1 MRPSETLVAEPEKTP
16 DRMGPVLALATAAFV
31 VVVAT
36 GLTLYATTKPIL
48 QIVEAELAGSHAGTR
63 ELAGVDAELWPY
75 AGLLTLGV
83 LTLAIACVLGRYT
96 FVTPRAV
103 NAATGAAVAAV
114 VVIALHVI
122 ETFVLTSAGAGLGQA
137 YGSDGY
143 FAWASGIAAV
153 KYVMLAPVVVMAPSA
168 VTAAV
173 GRAVAFLIRRRTPR
187 DPRATEDVILPPPVE
202 TSSGQRRPDLA
213 RTIADNHLDTRTR
226 WRNATKVP
234 PGRDA
239 AAVGFCV
246 SGGGIRSA
254 CVSLGALQALR
265 GELLKARYLVS
276 VSGGGYTAGALQ
288 LALQELPADQSGT
301 SAATPSD
308 VFEPGSAEED
318 HVRRHSKYIADGA
331 KEWLVAA
338 GVVLRGVLVSLT
350 LIAAIAI
357 VVGLALSWAYH
368 LVPVTDIADLA
379 SKGGFIADRDKQLE
393 FREPALWAILVLV
406 GLAAVSW
413 GSWLVTHAVTGK
425 PHRWT
430 LRASSALV
438 LIGLLLTVVVV
449 VIPSMVRAAAWLVG
463 KIPIDNGEEAVAGGA
478 ATGTLAYLGALLAM
492 LWRHRARTG
501 DLVTRVR
508 ALFSAGADK
517 KSMLQANAKGLT
529 SRLVVWAILLM
540 LGVVSLFLLAW
551 TIWAGWGWPWQVQVG
566 IPLALAVI
574 ALVLDQTWVSLHPFY
589 RQRIAS
595 AFAVR
600 RVRYQDNE
608 VVARGY
614 DFTEEQTPLA
624 THGERAAGFP
634 QVIFAAAA
642 NLSGSDRTPPGRR
655 AVSFT
660 MSHDYIGGPEIGFAK
675 TSFLTERVSEHLRKD
690 LTVQAAV
697 AVSGAAIA
705 SAMGRQSLPY
715 QTLFALSNVRL
726 GTWLPNPT
734 AAAKMADGTD
744 WQTPCVPR
752 VRRLSYLLRE
762 VLGVYPDDAPLL
774 FVSDGGHYENLGL
787 VELLRHGV
795 KLAYCIDASADSPPF
810 AATLA
815 EAITLAREELG
826 IMITLDDKEKYELI
840 PGAPPLEPESPLAAL
855 NGRLSTKAVITGT
868 IIYPE
873 VMTFDDGSTGT
884 EGRLIFAKAS
894 LTSKMPYELLSYA
907 VSDPVFPRNS
917 TSDQWF
923 DHGQF
928 DAYHALGRY
937 LGGQALIKRQELEVE
952 SLVGG
957 G

>member
-1 MRPSETLVAEPEKTP
+1 MRPAEAPVTEPEKSQRGVRP
-16 DRMGPVLALATAAFV
+16 AFVLATAAWV

-36 GLTLYATTKPIL
+36 GLTVYATTKPIYA
-48 QIVEAELAGSHAGTR
+48 IIEAELAGSHAGTR
-63 ELAGVDAELWPY
+63 ELAGIDAELWPY
-75 AGLLTLGV
+75 AGLLTLGM
-83 LTLAIACVLGRYT
+83 LTLAIACALGWQT
-96 FVTPRAV
+96 FVTRRARF
-103 NAATGAAVAAV
+103 AATGAAGAAFLV
-114 VVIALHVI
+114 MALHAI
-122 ETFVLTSAGAGLGQA
+122 ETFLLTSAGAGLGQA
-137 YGSDGY
+137 YGSDAY

-153 KYVMLAPVVVMAPSA
+153 KYVVLTPVVVMAPA
-168 VTAAV
+168 AIIAAV
-173 GRAVAFLIRRRTPR
+173 GRVIAFLIRRRK
-187 DPRATEDVILPPPVE
+187 PRAPRAPDDVILPPPV
-202 TSSGQRRPDLA
+202 SSDEPGDLKRA
-213 RTIADNHLDTRTR
+213 IDDGRLDAMTR
-226 WRNATKVP
+226 WRNAGQCP
-234 PGRDA
+234 PGRGA

-265 GELLKARYLVS
+265 EELLKARYLVS
-276 VSGGGYTAGALQ
+276 VSGGGYIAGAMQ
-288 LALQELPADQSGT
+288 LALRKLPDGQAGR
-301 SAATPSD
+301 SAATPGD

-318 HVRRHSKYIADGA
+318 HVRRHSKYLADGA
-331 KEWLVAA
+331 NEWLVAA

-350 LIAAIAI
+350 LIAAITLVA
-357 VVGLALSWAYH
+357 GLALSWAYQ
-368 LVPVTDIADLA
+368 LVPVTDISDVA
-379 SKGGFIADRDKQLE
+379 SKGGFVADADKQLE

-406 GLAAVSW
+406 GLAAVTW
-413 GSWLVTHAVTGK
+413 GSWLVTHSVTGRR
-425 PHRWT
+425 HLWR
-430 LRASSALV
+430 LRASGALV
-438 LIGLLLTVVVV
+438 LIALLLTSAVVL
-449 VIPSMVRAAAWLVG
+449 IPSMVRAAAWLVG
-463 KIPIDNGEEAVAGGA
+463 KIPIDNGEEAAAGGA

-492 LWRHRARTG
+492 LWRHRTRTG
-501 DLVTRVR
+501 NLVARVR
-508 ALFSAGADK
+508 ALFSAQAES
-517 KSMLQANAKGLT
+517 KSMLQAHAKGLT
-529 SRLVVWAILLM
+529 SRLVVWAVLLM

-566 IPLALAVI
+566 VPLTLAVI

-589 RQRIAS
+589 RKRIAS

-600 RVRYQDNE
+600 RVRRPDNE

-614 DFTEEQTPLA
+614 DFDEERTPLDKY
-624 THGERAAGFP
+624 GERAAGFP

-675 TSFLTERVSEHLRKD
+675 TGFLTKLVSQHLQKD
-690 LTVQAAV
+690 LSVQAAV
-697 AVSGAAIA
+697 AISGAAIA
-705 SAMGRQSLPY
+705 SAMGRRSLPY

-734 AAAKMADGTD
+734 AAAMMADGTD
-744 WQTPCVPR
+744 WRTPCVPR

-762 VLGVYPDDAPLL
+762 VLGVYPDDAPLV

-826 IMITLDDKEKYELI
+826 IRITLTDPRDLI
-840 PGAPPLEPESPLAAL
+840 PGGAPPLEPEDPLAAL
-855 NGRLSTKAVITGT
+855 QGRLSNEAVITGT
-868 IIYPE
+868 IVYPE
-873 VMTFDDGSTGT
+873 VKQFDDGTEGTTGT
-884 EGRLIFAKAS
+884 LIFAKAS
-894 LTSKMPYELLSYA
+894 LTAEMPYELLSYA
-907 VSDPVFPRNS
+907 VSDPVFPRNG

-937 LGGQALIKRQELEVE
+937 LGEQALIKRQSLGVPTVLVE
-952 SLVGG
+952 S
-957 G
+957 

>member
-1 MRPSETLVAEPEKTP
+1 MRSPRALVKYGV
-16 DRMGPVLALATAAFV
+16 GPKSALATAAFA
-31 VVVAT
+31 VVVAI
-36 GLTLYATTKPIL
+36 GLTVYATTKPIYL
-48 QIVEAELAGSHAGTR
+48 IVEAELAGSHSGTR
-63 ELAGVDAELWPY
+63 KLAGVDAELWPY

-83 LTLAIACVLGRYT
+83 LTLAIACVLGRHT

-103 NAATGAAVAAV
+103 NAATGAAVAALA
-114 VVIALHVI
+114 VIALHVI
-122 ETFVLTSAGAGLGQA
+122 ETFVLTSPGAGLGQA
-137 YGSDGY
+137 YGSDVA

-153 KYVMLAPVVVMAPSA
+153 KYVMLAPVAVMAPAA
-168 VTAAV
+168 VIAAV

-187 DPRATEDVILPPPVE
+187 GKRAPDDVIVPPPVE
-202 TSSGQRRPDLA
+202 TSSGQRRPDLE

-226 WRNATKVP
+226 WRNAATVP
-234 PGRDA
+234 PGRGA

-288 LALQELPADQSGT
+288 LALRKLPADKPGT
-301 SAATPSD
+301 SAATPGD

-350 LIAAIAI
+350 LIAAITL

-368 LVPVTDIADLA
+368 LVPVTNIADLA

-406 GLAAVSW
+406 GLATVSW
-413 GSWLVTHAVTGK
+413 GSWLVTHVVVDGEA
-425 PHRWT
+425 HRWR
-430 LRASSALV
+430 LMVSSLLV
-438 LIGLLLTVVVV
+438 LIALLLTVVVV

-492 LWRHRARTG
+492 LWRHRTRTG
-501 DLVTRVR
+501 DFVTRVR
-508 ALFSAGADK
+508 ALFSARAEN
-517 KSMLQANAKGLT
+517 KSVLQAHAKGLT
-529 SRLVVWAILLM
+529 SRLVVWAVLLM
-540 LGVVSLFLLAW
+540 LGLVSLFLLSW
-551 TIWAGWGWPWQVQVG
+551 TIWAGWSWPWQVQVG
-566 IPLALAVI
+566 VPLALAVI

-589 RQRIAS
+589 RERIAS

-600 RVRYQDNE
+600 RVRYPDNE

-624 THGERAAGFP
+624 TYGQPAEGFP

-675 TSFLTERVSEHLRKD
+675 TAFLTERVSKHLQKD

-726 GTWLPNPT
+726 GTWLPNPAVVAKT
-734 AAAKMADGTD
+734 ADDTD
-744 WQTPCVPR
+744 WRTPCVPR

-762 VLGVYPDDAPLL
+762 VLGAYPDDAPLL

-855 NGRLSTKAVITGT
+855 NGRLSAKAVITGKIT
-868 IIYPE
+868 YPE

-894 LTSKMPYELLSYA
+894 LTSAMPYELLSYA

-957 G
+957 P